1 MIGFIIISAL
11 LLCGV
16 ITLLAILF
24 MRPSEV
30 PISDKSID
38 LSAVLPIQ
46 TITDSVIVNGSGD
59 LTIGYRLF
67 LPEVFTLSQEDAKY
81 IHERLEGLFKMLP
94 PATVV
99 HQQCFYYV
107 SQYKN
112 NDFSVNPLKAESI
125 KHFNNKQIINSYTN
139 LYITF
144 ANTDLKKG
152 VRKKASNT
160 SLLKKL
166 NYPFKQPYKNYEE
179 RLSEIEPKILN
190 FENGLSSITQFEIKK
205 MDSKDLNNA
214 VFDYLNLS
222 YAKPTKD
229 ATQETVSPIMVT
241 PSGDLKVGQ
250 EYLAMLSLTVEGE
263 NLYELNVPNTGKSKA
278 YGSTIELPENIQS
291 KCSMLYP
298 VGLGLPFDHIVNVV
312 IEITDTDTTL
322 TAINAEKNGLNYLT
336 NFYPPAKD
344 KQKQQELFCKVFITI
359 EQPKLIRNIR
369 V

>member
-125 KHFNNKQIINSYTN
+125 KHFNNKQIINCYTN

-144 ANTDLKKG
+144 ANTDLKRECEK
-152 VRKKASNT
+152 R
-160 SLLKKL
+160 LLIHRCL
-166 NYPFKQPYKNYEE
+166 KN
-179 RLSEIEPKILN
+179 SIIL
-190 FENGLSSITQFEIKK
+190 
-205 MDSKDLNNA
+205 
-214 VFDYLNLS
+214 
-222 YAKPTKD
+222 
-229 ATQETVSPIMVT
+229 
-241 PSGDLKVGQ
+241 
-250 EYLAMLSLTVEGE
+250 
-263 NLYELNVPNTGKSKA
+263 
-278 YGSTIELPENIQS
+278 
-291 KCSMLYP
+291 
-298 VGLGLPFDHIVNVV
+298 
-312 IEITDTDTTL
+312 
-322 TAINAEKNGLNYLT
+322 
-336 NFYPPAKD
+336 
-344 KQKQQELFCKVFITI
+344 
-359 EQPKLIRNIR
+359 
-369 V
+369 

>member
-125 KHFNNKQIINSYTN
+125 KHFNNKQIINCYTN

-152 VRKKASNT
+152 VQ
-160 SLLKKL
+160 KKL
-166 NYPFKQPYKNYEE
+166 LIHRCLK
-179 RLSEIEPKILN
+179 
-190 FENGLSSITQFEIKK
+190 SSIIL
-205 MDSKDLNNA
+205 LN
-214 VFDYLNLS
+214 
-222 YAKPTKD
+222 
-229 ATQETVSPIMVT
+229 SPIRTMKK
-241 PSGDLKVGQ
+241 GYQ
-250 EYLAMLSLTVEGE
+250 R
-263 NLYELNVPNTGKSKA
+263 LNRKS
-278 YGSTIELPENIQS
+278 
-291 KCSMLYP
+291 
-298 VGLGLPFDHIVNVV
+298 
-312 IEITDTDTTL
+312 
-322 TAINAEKNGLNYLT
+322 
-336 NFYPPAKD
+336 
-344 KQKQQELFCKVFITI
+344 
-359 EQPKLIRNIR
+359 
-369 V
+369 